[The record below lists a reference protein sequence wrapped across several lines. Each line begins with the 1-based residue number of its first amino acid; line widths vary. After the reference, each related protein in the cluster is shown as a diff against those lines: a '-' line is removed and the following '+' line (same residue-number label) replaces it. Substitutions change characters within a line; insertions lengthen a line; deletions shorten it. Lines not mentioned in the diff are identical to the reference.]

1 MKYWKNEWDKRFL
14 NEAKQLSKMNS
25 SVNVRAWSLPFIFKE
40 ETFYLKIY
48 VRSLC
53 FRGFLCVFYSILI
66 QSLGRGKVPSQKVK
80 RVFLYTRLIWT
91 FY

>member
-40 ETFYLKIY
+40 ETFYLKTY
-48 VRSLC
+48 VHYMLS
-53 FRGFLCVFYSILI
+53 GF
-66 QSLGRGKVPSQKVK
+66 
-80 RVFLYTRLIWT
+80 FLYVL
-91 FY
+91 YM

>member
-40 ETFYLKIY
+40 ETFYLKNI
-48 VRSLC
+48 C
-53 FRGFLCVFYSILI
+53 TFYSILI

-91 FY
+91 FC